1 MLILGAVISLVPF
14 LYMIGGSFK
23 SYGSVVN
30 GFFWPWPPFGTE
42 APQWQNFGAAVQ
54 QVGWDRQWGTWLFVR
69 YAANSTIVAF
79 CTVTAVLVTSSLAAY
94 AFAQMDVPGKNF
106 LFTLVLATIMVPSDL
121 SLVPKV
127 VMMFQLH
134 WYNTYVALIAP
145 FTVSVFG
152 IFLLRQFFLQ
162 IPRDL
167 FDAARI
173 DGAGHLRYL
182 VSVVVPISYPAVVTI
197 ALFTFIWSWD
207 EFKWPLLVTRDSN
220 MRVLGVGL
228 QQFLVG
234 DGGTNA
240 QLMLALATLVV
251 IPVPGPVFP
260 GSTALCRGDYLVEYQ
275 RLGSIPARSG
285 RNQTEET
292 ECFSRRRFPAASR
305 WPPWAA
311 FSRLEFSRRVAGL
324 RARPPSRRRPRRSPP
339 RPRPRPRPRQP
350 LRPRLATAA
359 PAATATSA
367 AQPTAA
373 AQPTTAPAGSTS
385 GGAVITKP
393 DQVDALDHQG

>member
-1 MLILGAVISLVPF
+1 MASAVGSRAANALEQSVTAHSAEHITFRREHLFVYGLLILGAVISLIPF

-23 SYGSVVN
+23 SYGSIINTV
-30 GFFWPWPPFGTE
+30 FWPWPPFGNE
-42 APQWQNFGAAVQ
+42 APQWQNFGTAIQ
-54 QVGWDRQWGTWLFVR
+54 TVGWDRQWGTWLFVR

-79 CTVTAVLVTSSLAAY
+79 CTVTGVLVTSSLAAY

-106 LFTLVLATIMVPSDL
+106 LFMLVVATIMVPSDL

-134 WYNTYVALIAP
+134 WYNTYPALIVP

-173 DGAGHLRYL
+173 DGAGHPRYL

-207 EFKWPLLVTRDSN
+207 EFKWPLLVTRDSS

-228 QQFLVG
+228 QQFLVS
-234 DGGTNA
+234 DGGTNT
-240 QLMLALATLVV
+240 QLMMALATVV
-251 IPVPGPVFP
+251 VLPVLAIFFV
-260 GSTALCRGDYLVEYQ
+260 VQ
-275 RLGSIPARSG
+275 RHFTEAIISSSIKG
-285 RNQTEET
+285 
-292 ECFSRRRFPAASR
+292 
-305 WPPWAA
+305 
-311 FSRLEFSRRVAGL
+311 
-324 RARPPSRRRPRRSPP
+324 
-339 RPRPRPRPRQP
+339 
-350 LRPRLATAA
+350 
-359 PAATATSA
+359 
-367 AQPTAA
+367 
-373 AQPTTAPAGSTS
+373 
-385 GGAVITKP
+385 
-393 DQVDALDHQG
+393 